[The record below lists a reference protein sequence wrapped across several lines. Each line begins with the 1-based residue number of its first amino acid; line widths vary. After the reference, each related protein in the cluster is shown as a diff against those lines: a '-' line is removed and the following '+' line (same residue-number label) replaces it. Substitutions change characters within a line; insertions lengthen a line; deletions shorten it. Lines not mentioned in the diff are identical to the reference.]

1 MEYICES
8 TEGRMNSEILKKI
21 EHLPGERGLPDHFPV
36 PAQTTELLF
45 YIQRNQNE
53 NTVIYEINR
62 DKSGLINLDLPMV
75 AYWKMYTQGGKIK
88 GLNYI
93 QNKLAY
99 GYTSNSVSN
108 DLVQFNFVSYGD
120 INFYIVKK
128 EVSADDYYVSCLIN
142 ERQSVLKNIYVYA
155 HELGVFPDVKFI
167 ELYGE
172 ELETGIPVYQK
183 IFIEK

>member
-1 MEYICES
+1 MK
-8 TEGRMNSEILKKI
+8 SELLHKI
-21 EHLPGERGLPDHFPV
+21 EHQPGERGLPEHYPT
-36 PAQTTELLF
+36 PASTSELLF

-62 DKSGLINLDLPMV
+62 DKSGYVNLELPMV
-75 AYWKMYTQGGKIK
+75 AYWKQYTMGGKIK

-99 GYTSNSVSN
+99 GYTSKIITP
-108 DLVQFNFVSYGD
+108 DAIQFNFVSYKD
-120 INFYIVKK
+120 INFYVVKEEGSK
-128 EVSADDYYVSCLIN
+128 NYRVSCKIN
-142 ERQSVLKNIYVYA
+142 NRNSILKNIYVYA

-172 ELETGIPVYQK
+172 ELETGFPVYQK
-183 IFIEK
+183 ILIEK